1 MELKQHN
8 AANGVRTRVLPSGR
22 FLVLKIRDAQLVN
35 RRKERKVIVEMM
47 DGKELVLP
55 DACETQKDRLEVYSW
70 LMWKAV
76 ERMRGNDG
84 YKRIHR
90 EA

>member
-1 MELKQHN
+1 MELKRHN
-8 AANGVRTRVLPSGR
+8 AANGVRTRALPSGR

-35 RRKERKVIVEMM
+35 RRKERKVIVEIM

-55 DACETQKDRLEVYSW
+55 DTCETQKDRLEVYSW

-76 ERMRGNDG
+76 ERMKGNDG
-84 YKRIHR
+84 YKRIH
-90 EA
+90 

>member
-35 RRKERKVIVEMM
+35 RRKERKVIVEIM

-76 ERMRGNDG
+76 ERIKRNDG

-90 EA
+90 DA

>member
-22 FLVLKIRDAQLVN
+22 FLVLKIRDAQPVD
-35 RRKERKVIVEMM
+35 RRKERKVIVEIT

-76 ERMRGNDG
+76 ERMNGNDG
-84 YKRIHR
+84 YKRIH
-90 EA
+90 